1 MASGCRLR
9 QLLVYWP
16 WTPIWALFL
25 MTHFIVVGAK
35 TPATKLAI
43 VWFFT
48 WKIKEIILITWVLIP
63 IKSGFFDRIFFS
75 AVDQIILIFLNAE
88 SLLSYS
94 ARILQDTKL
103 QTIYVSFRQW
113 YFVTKIVLT
122 YCEKKILIV
131 IDKNFWNSRLKA
143 KNLQNFWDH

>member
-1 MASGCRLR
+1 MGFLKILSKGNIFLMASGCRLR

-48 WKIKEIILITWVLIP
+48 WKIKEIIRWVLIT
-63 IKSGFFDRIFFS
+63 IKIFGSDFLDRIFGSNFWIGFLDRIFFS
-75 AVDQIILIFLNAE
+75 AIDQIILILLNAE

-94 ARILQDTKL
+94 ARWQ
-103 QTIYVSFRQW
+103 Y
-113 YFVTKIVLT
+113 
-122 YCEKKILIV
+122 
-131 IDKNFWNSRLKA
+131 KA
-143 KNLQNFWDH
+143 ADNLCQLSPEVFFS